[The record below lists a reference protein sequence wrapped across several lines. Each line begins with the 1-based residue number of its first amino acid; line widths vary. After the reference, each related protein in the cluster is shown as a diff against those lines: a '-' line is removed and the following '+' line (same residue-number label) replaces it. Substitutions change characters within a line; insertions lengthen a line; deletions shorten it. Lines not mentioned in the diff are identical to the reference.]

1 MNIKRFLRFLLFF
14 LLLYLIN
21 KTLSI
26 NNFEILNGLYLENMS
41 FENLMI
47 YLSINFIY
55 IFLFQNII
63 MKEFILYDNIFKI
76 RKKYKNWIKE
86 VIMKSTILNISIVFS
101 TYLITMPTL
110 GLNIYIYIFLYRQ
123 TLFMLTILLYLKIN
137 RFYPLIIAFILI
149 NQYLTNQVYNLYL
162 IIGCL
167 LLFITILILRR
178 EYNDKN

>member
-1 MNIKRFLRFLLFF
+1 
-14 LLLYLIN
+14 
-21 KTLSI
+21 
-26 NNFEILNGLYLENMS
+26 
-41 FENLMI
+41 
-47 YLSINFIY
+47 
-55 IFLFQNII
+55 

-86 VIMKSTILNISIVFS
+86 VIMKSTILNVSIVIS